1 MIHLYASTI
10 HVTMKITHANILQQ
24 TQHNGISPSLW
35 KNFPPMIITSTTPA
49 TQVPMM
55 IGRNFSSDEIVTC
68 RHESFQIHHTQFN
81 SIIQVI
87 LQEEQ
92 EQEQKEEQEEEQQQ
106 NMDNI

>member
-1 MIHLYASTI
+1 
-10 HVTMKITHANILQQ
+10 
-24 TQHNGISPSLW
+24 
-35 KNFPPMIITSTTPA
+35 
-49 TQVPMM
+49 MM